1 MTTSNRIAESSAVLA
16 MPIKKQGEK
25 DEKDEQIEGYDPGS
39 GLSGYPIDEILI
51 RQDNRTVYEVTRRI
65 EGNRYIMDP
74 DFQRDFV
81 WDIGKQS
88 RLIESVIM
96 RIPLPVFYLA
106 EDDMGKMIVVDG
118 LQRLT
123 TFSRFLNNEF
133 KLKLKDNEAL
143 NGRKF
148 DGLEPKYKNRIE
160 DCNLTCYIIDS
171 KVPERARLDIFERV
185 NGGEPLSRQQMRNAL
200 YSGPGARF
208 LREEAKSELFKEATG
223 NSLKSEKMRDREF
236 VNRFCAFYLLGV
248 DAYKGDSDMDAFL
261 AKALEKMNGMSTE
274 AIDDLS
280 ESFRRSLDNNFKVF
294 GKHAFRKSIA
304 SMDDRRSVINASLWD
319 VMSTELARYAP
330 DIVIKN
336 ERELYDIVVVMLQDR
351 DFNETITLGT
361 NDYRKVHARF
371 AMANNLISK
380 VLKC

>member
-1 MTTSNRIAESSAVLA
+1 
-16 MPIKKQGEK
+16 
-25 DEKDEQIEGYDPGS
+25 
-39 GLSGYPIDEILI
+39 
-51 RQDNRTVYEVTRRI
+51 
-65 EGNRYIMDP
+65 
-74 DFQRDFV
+74 
-81 WDIGKQS
+81 
-88 RLIESVIM
+88 
-96 RIPLPVFYLA
+96 
-106 EDDMGKMIVVDG
+106 
-118 LQRLT
+118 
-123 TFSRFLNNEF
+123 
-133 KLKLKDNEAL
+133 
-143 NGRKF
+143 
-148 DGLEPKYKNRIE
+148 
-160 DCNLTCYIIDS
+160 
-171 KVPERARLDIFERV
+171 
-185 NGGEPLSRQQMRNAL
+185 MRNAL

-261 AKALEKMNGMSTE
+261 AKALKKMNGMSTE

-280 ESFRRSLDNNFKVF
+280 ESFCRSLDNNFKVF

-304 SMDDRRSVINASLWD
+304 SMDDWRSVINASLWD

-330 DIVIKN
+330 DIVVKN
-336 ERELYDIVVVMLQDR
+336 ERELHDIVVVMLQDR